1 MKLYDPNTEKFIKSG
16 TRFNSALPNGE
27 SISENVKS
35 MQYANQ
41 IIFQGSQLWKLEGK
55 KLQNKAGTW
64 ISADD
69 WNFKTTGYF
78 DDDFD
83 FETFIGIENIS
94 QKKFLGSKYDSD
106 VILEDGAG
114 LQVWLRGQPNAEG
127 YFILEISQMER
138 DARILTATSSSDLKT
153 KGNITL
159 I

>member
-1 MKLYDPNTEKFIKSG
+1 
-16 TRFNSALPNGE
+16 
-27 SISENVKS
+27 

-94 QKKFLGSKYDSD
+94 QKKILGS
-106 VILEDGAG
+106 I
-114 LQVWLRGQPNAEG
+114 
-127 YFILEISQMER
+127 
-138 DARILTATSSSDLKT
+138 
-153 KGNITL
+153 NI
-159 I
+159 